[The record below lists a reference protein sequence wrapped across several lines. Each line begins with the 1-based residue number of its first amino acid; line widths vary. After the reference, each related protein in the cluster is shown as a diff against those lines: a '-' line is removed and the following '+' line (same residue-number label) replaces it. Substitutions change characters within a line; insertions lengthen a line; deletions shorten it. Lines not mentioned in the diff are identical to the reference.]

1 MENREEI
8 FDRPEAASAE
18 GAAPVESQPRQ
29 SEETSRKAM
38 EGLRKAGEKLSA
50 VAAVGGILS
59 GILSFIFGIVM
70 LSQGGGKLCK
80 QYAVWRRCLYR
91 DPERCGADGP
101 QCEGAGHHRKGRL
114 RLCADGGGA
123 DRSVLFCA
131 AAQRQAQKRLSGT
144 VFCSAWEM
152 VKGFDAVWADFC
164 PAKPCLPSSIY
175 GILNRKNRET
185 ARMGRLP
192 VF

>member
-29 SEETSRKAM
+29 SEEASRKAM

-70 LSQGGGKLCK
+70 LSQGVGSYANNMQYGGDAYIPGSRTL
-80 QYAVWRRCLYR
+80 RRR
-91 DPERCGADGP
+91 R
-101 QCEGAGHHRKGRL
+101 
-114 RLCADGGGA
+114 
-123 DRSVLFCA
+123 
-131 AAQRQAQKRLSGT
+131 
-144 VFCSAWEM
+144 
-152 VKGFDAVWADFC
+152 
-164 PAKPCLPSSIY
+164 PA
-175 GILNRKNRET
+175 
-185 ARMGRLP
+185 M
-192 VF
+192 

>member
-70 LSQGGGKLCK
+70 LSQGVGSYANNMQYGGYTGI
-80 QYAVWRRCLYR
+80 QN
-91 DPERCGADGP
+91 
-101 QCEGAGHHRKGRL
+101 
-114 RLCADGGGA
+114 
-123 DRSVLFCA
+123 A
-131 AAQRQAQKRLSGT
+131 AAQTARNVKALATIAKDGFGFLLMAAGLIAVFYFALRLS
-144 VFCSAWEM
+144 
-152 VKGFDAVWADFC
+152 DR
-164 PAKPCLPSSIY
+164 
-175 GILNRKNRET
+175 RKN
-185 ARMGRLP
+185 G
-192 VF
+192 

>member
-29 SEETSRKAM
+29 SRKAM

-70 LSQGGGKLCK
+70 LSQGVGSYANNMQYGGDAYTGI
-80 QYAVWRRCLYR
+80 QN
-91 DPERCGADGP
+91 
-101 QCEGAGHHRKGRL
+101 
-114 RLCADGGGA
+114 
-123 DRSVLFCA
+123 A
-131 AAQRQAQKRLSGT
+131 AAQTARNVKALATIAKDGFGFLLMAVGLIAVFYFALRLSD
-144 VFCSAWEM
+144 
-152 VKGFDAVWADFC
+152 K
-164 PAKPCLPSSIY
+164 
-175 GILNRKNRET
+175 RKN
-185 ARMGRLP
+185 G
-192 VF
+192 

>member
-70 LSQGGGKLCK
+70 LSQGWEAMQTICSM
-80 QYAVWRRCLYR
+80 AVMPIPGSRTLRRR
-91 DPERCGADGP
+91 R
-101 QCEGAGHHRKGRL
+101 
-114 RLCADGGGA
+114 
-123 DRSVLFCA
+123 
-131 AAQRQAQKRLSGT
+131 
-144 VFCSAWEM
+144 
-152 VKGFDAVWADFC
+152 
-164 PAKPCLPSSIY
+164 PA
-175 GILNRKNRET
+175 
-185 ARMGRLP
+185 M
-192 VF
+192 